1 MNWEMEKKKRKIMS
15 LIIHMSS
22 FIYMSK
28 LGSYLKQNIHIY
40 PHIMCVCM
48 YVYVYQQL

>member
-15 LIIHMSS
+15 LIIHS